1 MQIDKKRVIF
11 IKLGYENIS
20 SFNPAN
26 CKIEHDLN
34 LVRVCS
40 IDTPERKLL
49 CKVRCMYGLQM
60 IDKNDISRK
69 LFFTKYEDMLA
80 AANTLIKAQQTTRVK
95 SYKLLK
101 SMPDN
106 GISKRML
113 VKHTITSQGFV
124 M

>member
-1 MQIDKKRVIF
+1 MQIDNKRVIF
-11 IKLGYENIS
+11 IKLNYLNIS

-34 LVRVCS
+34 QVRVCS

-49 CKVRCMYGLQM
+49 CKVRCMYGLQI
-60 IDKNDISRK
+60 IDKDNISRK
-69 LFFTKYEDMLA
+69 LFFIKYEDMLA

-95 SYKLLK
+95 SYKLLR
-101 SMPDN
+101 SMPDD

-113 VKHTITSQGFV
+113 VKHRITS
-124 M
+124 